1 MANLEKPITTQEEL
15 DAVIKDRITR
25 AEAKVEA
32 KYKEQYKDYDTIK
45 ADYARIKGEHDTIS
59 TAHAKEVADLN
70 NKINALTIDKLRADK
85 AREYGIPYDF
95 QDRLKGTTAEE
106 IEADAKALAPMFAK
120 GAFQN
125 QQSPAFRA
133 NDPKPGGKDDAVD
146 QALRTWISDNL
157 KKE

>member
-70 NKINALTIDKLRADK
+70 NKINVLTIDKLRADK

-106 IEADAKALAPMFAK
+106 IEADAKALAPIFAK
-120 GAFQN
+120 GVG
-125 QQSPAFRA
+125 QQAGIAFRA
-133 NDPKPGGKDDAVD
+133 NDPKPADGDKTRE
-146 QALRTWISDNL
+146 ALKGWLSDIN
-157 KKE
+157 K